1 MVVRYR
7 AVLGAYTHPEA
18 QDALAVL
25 AASADQQASAWAR
38 VKVAEAHV
46 DAGEMA
52 EAQAILDALPEL
64 SGEAAAEAMLVR
76 AALVRW
82 RGDYTEAE
90 AQVQAVL
97 ELPIPPLLENRARLW
112 QGLVAKDAGRFE
124 EALAHLGSVSHN
136 TLLMARALP
145 GGRPARAPGRPRTRR
160 RLYRRGGRAAAG
172 VGLGRGARAHPRPA
186 RHRPAAQ
193 RAL

>member
-1 MVVRYR
+1 
-7 AVLGAYTHPEA
+7 
-18 QDALAVL
+18 
-25 AASADQQASAWAR
+25 
-38 VKVAEAHV
+38 
-46 DAGEMA
+46 MA

-90 AQVQAVL
+90 AQVRAVL

-136 TLLMARALP
+136 TLLMAHARYQEGDLR
-145 GGRPARAPGRPRTRR
+145 GRPGDPERGAACIEEALELLQASVSGEERARIHARLGTVLRRSARR
-160 RLYRRGGRAAAG
+160 RRCGPL
-172 VGLGRGARAHPRPA
+172 
-186 RHRPAAQ
+186 
-193 RAL
+193 